1 MTWARDAHIPRFE
14 RGDVV
19 QADMSK
25 AWGVVID
32 YGYVSWLWNGLW
44 SEPFVSSPYGITHV
58 TNDAEIPE
66 EVIVKSTIV
75 QLDTTI

>member
-32 YGYVSWLWNGLW
+32 YGYVS
-44 SEPFVSSPYGITHV
+44 
-58 TNDAEIPE
+58 NDAEIPE